1 VAAALGGLLAYLVAE
16 PFIGRGKRIAA
27 ADGSGVHGEAGVPE
41 LEPAP
46 PFRKVG
52 AALDFGPT
60 DGEVLSRAA
69 AMASGSGGRLV
80 LVHVVESAASRA
92 LGSDAVDRESVE
104 DLDRLQRHAV
114 ALGKFD
120 VDAEAVLGY
129 GSPVQALPEIV
140 RAHGIDLLVV
150 GAHGH
155 RGLSDV
161 VHGSTINELRHRL
174 DIAVLVVRAA
184 APPG

>member
-1 VAAALGGLLAYLVAE
+1 MA
-16 PFIGRGKRIAA
+16 
-27 ADGSGVHGEAGVPE
+27 S
-41 LEPAP
+41 
-46 PFRKVG
+46 
-52 AALDFGPT
+52 
-60 DGEVLSRAA
+60 
-69 AMASGSGGRLV
+69 ASGSRLV
-80 LVHVVESAASRA
+80 LIHVVESAASRA
-92 LGSDAVDRESVE
+92 LGGEAVDRESVE

-140 RAHGIDLLVV
+140 REHGIDLLVV

-155 RGLSDV
+155 RGLADV

-174 DIAVLVVRAA
+174 EIAVLVVR
-184 APPG
+184 